1 MAAEL
6 AVSYKLK
13 TDPFIQSKCGSAP
26 VRVFLNKRP
35 QKMILPAIV
44 VRRYGTSPNNT
55 KDGPSE
61 LDETRVQVLLFV
73 ADLTTAA
80 YELEQRIRTVVES
93 PVLGG
98 AINGVNLEGCTY
110 EDDDQYPEFIE
121 DKEVNV
127 FEHIYKT
134 LIKR

>member
-1 MAAEL
+1 MSAEL

-13 TDPFIQSKCGSAP
+13 TDSVIQQKCGNNP

-35 QKMILPAIV
+35 QKMGLPAIV

-61 LDETRVQVLLFV
+61 LDETRVQVLLYV
-73 ADLTTAA
+73 ANLDTAS
-80 YELEQRIRTVVES
+80 YELEARIRTVLDQVGVSGIVNGIDLES
-93 PVLGG
+93 
-98 AINGVNLEGCTY
+98 CTY
-110 EDDDQYPEFIE
+110 EDDDQFPELI
-121 DKEVNV
+121 DNQEVNV